1 MVGGGPL
8 HLLVDLQYIL
18 ILSQDLLFTLICWQC
33 LHHGFGNLHTS
44 QFVGG
49 LFARFAGISLG
60 PDPQGTRQQDTK
72 QHHHTGQAVE
82 KIKKKKQWIRRWNC
96 PWDSNPSSFFFFFR
110 EKLMYLSPDPENEK
124 KGRSNTQGWQ
134 RESYPKF

>member
-1 MVGGGPL
+1 
-8 HLLVDLQYIL
+8 
-18 ILSQDLLFTLICWQC
+18 

-72 QHHHTGQAVE
+72 QHHHKTGRRKKSKQQKKMDSPLELSMGFKFVE
-82 KIKKKKQWIRRWNC
+82 
-96 PWDSNPSSFFFFFR
+96 FFFFFFAKR
-110 EKLMYLSPDPENEK
+110 MGK
-124 KGRSNTQGWQ
+124 KT
-134 RESYPKF
+134 PK

>member
-1 MVGGGPL
+1 
-8 HLLVDLQYIL
+8 
-18 ILSQDLLFTLICWQC
+18 

-82 KIKKKKQWIRRWNC
+82 KIKKKKNNGFAAGIVHGIQIRRV
-96 PWDSNPSSFFFFFR
+96 FFFFFSR
-110 EKLMYLSPDPENEK
+110 KVDVPFAGSGK
-124 KGRSNTQGWQ
+124 
-134 RESYPKF
+134 